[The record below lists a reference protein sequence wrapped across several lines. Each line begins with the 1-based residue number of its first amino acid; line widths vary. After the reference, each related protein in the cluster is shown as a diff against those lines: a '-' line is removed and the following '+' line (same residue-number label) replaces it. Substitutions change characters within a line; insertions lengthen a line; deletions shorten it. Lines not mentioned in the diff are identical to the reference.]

1 MGRIRETRG
10 SVQSEQMEV
19 LRKAAASPET
29 KDLIPVDSTGEPVW
43 IPEIHGEFVVIVKSM
58 EKGDGLAD

>member
-1 MGRIRETRG
+1 
-10 SVQSEQMEV
+10 MEV